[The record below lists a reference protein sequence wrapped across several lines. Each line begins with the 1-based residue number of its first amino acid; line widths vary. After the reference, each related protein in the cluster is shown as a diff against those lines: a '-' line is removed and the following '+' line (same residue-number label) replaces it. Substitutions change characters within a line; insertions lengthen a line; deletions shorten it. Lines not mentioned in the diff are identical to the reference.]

1 MEKENLKI
9 AMTSSLKIPNSNQL
23 AYFQNLLG
31 IIETYKDLKNYVK
44 AVFGASS
51 PKFRQVKGIGFKR

>member
-1 MEKENLKI
+1 
-9 AMTSSLKIPNSNQL
+9 MTSTIKTRNSNHL
-23 AYFQNLLG
+23 AFFQNLLG

>member
-1 MEKENLKI
+1 
-9 AMTSSLKIPNSNQL
+9 MTSTLKTRNSNHL
-23 AYFQNLLG
+23 AFFQNLLG